1 MSRRQAREVA
11 LQALFQLDMN
21 PLDEGADAAQARQN
35 AIDAAVFAKD
45 DDVKLGSKDMDFL
58 KDLVNGTLDNQEAI
72 DELITKN
79 SKEWKLQRMAGVDRN
94 ITRLAV
100 YELKFC
106 DEELTTNI
114 VINEAVELAKGY
126 DEPDTVAFV
135 NGVLGGFMRAERAE

>member
-21 PLDEGADAAQARQN
+21 PLDEGMDVAQARQN

-45 DDVKLGSKDMDFL
+45 EDVKLGSKDMDFL
-58 KDLVNGTLDNQEAI
+58 KGLVNGTLDNQEPI
-72 DELITKN
+72 DEMITTS

-94 ITRLAV
+94 ITRMAV

-106 DEELTTNI
+106 EEKLTPNI
-114 VINEAVELAKGY
+114 IINEAVELAKKFGT
-126 DEPDTVAFV
+126 DESSRFV
-135 NGVLGGFMRAERAE
+135 NGILGAIARV

>member
-58 KDLVNGTLDNQEAI
+58 KNLVNGTLDNQEAI
-72 DELITKN
+72 DELITRN
-79 SKEWKLQRMAGVDRN
+79 SKDRLLQRMAGVDRN

-114 VINEAVELAKGY
+114 IINEAVELAKKFGT
-126 DEPDTVAFV
+126 DDSGRFV
-135 NGVLGGFMRAERAE
+135 NGILGAIARA